1 MLIHETGHALA
12 FICFTK
18 DGVAKIHL
26 GDFSNANKENFR
38 IGRIHYHIKWGMVGM
53 CYYEKSSGMKASQR
67 AITSLGGPLLSISF
81 TIILFFLFHYQLFND
96 YINFFVIGMFWMNL
110 VQSIVTIIPMVYP
123 KWWGRYAGYTSD
135 GYNALKFLQR
145 DK

>member
-1 MLIHETGHALA
+1 M
-12 FICFTK
+12 
-18 DGVAKIHL
+18 AKIHL